1 MRKFMTR
8 GTSRRKMMKKMRS
21 NDALRVSVGHESL
34 RILLR
39 IVFVPN
45 KGHGYF
51 PLFLFH
57 INFLLSRTRSSRLSS

>member
-21 NDALRVSVGHESL
+21 NDALRVSVGDDSF
-34 RILLR
+34 RIPKH
-39 IVFVPN
+39 IVLYLTQVMIIV
-45 KGHGYF
+45 

-57 INFLLSRTRSSRLSS
+57 GNLFNLSYL